1 MEASM
6 QRKGTDMAQE
16 IKFEEQMK
24 KLQEIVEKLE
34 RNDIEL
40 DESISL
46 YEEGLKLSKTLKD
59 QLLQFEEKIA
69 QLNKD
74 SDEDE

>member
-1 MEASM
+1 
-6 QRKGTDMAQE
+6 MAQE

-24 KLQEIVEKLE
+24 KLQQIVEKLE

-59 QLLQFEEKIA
+59 QLAQFEEKIA

>member
-1 MEASM
+1 
-6 QRKGTDMAQE
+6 MAQE

>member
-1 MEASM
+1 
-6 QRKGTDMAQE
+6 MAQE

-59 QLLQFEEKIA
+59 QLAQFEEKIA

>member
-1 MEASM
+1 
-6 QRKGTDMAQE
+6 MAQE

-24 KLQEIVEKLE
+24 NLQEIVEKLE

-46 YEEGLKLSKTLKD
+46 FEEGLKLSKTLKD

>member
-1 MEASM
+1 
-6 QRKGTDMAQE
+6 MAQE

-59 QLLQFEEKIA
+59 QLAQFEEKIA
-69 QLNKD
+69 LLNKD

>member
-1 MEASM
+1 M
-6 QRKGTDMAQE
+6 QEKGTDMEKE
-16 IKFEEQMK
+16 IKFEKQMK

-59 QLLQFEEKIA
+59 QLAQFEEKIVS
-69 QLNKD
+69 LNKD
-74 SDEDE
+74 SEEDE